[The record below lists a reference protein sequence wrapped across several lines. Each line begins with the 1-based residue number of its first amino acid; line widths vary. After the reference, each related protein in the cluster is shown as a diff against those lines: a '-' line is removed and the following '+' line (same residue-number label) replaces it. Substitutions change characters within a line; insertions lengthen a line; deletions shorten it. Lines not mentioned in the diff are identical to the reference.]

1 MRKEKFYYKTPEEV
15 YEFQKRINPEAFEA
29 AADYLDY
36 LFNTPDKRDEN
47 KQEIKGFEEKDCFVD
62 IAWKRFHKTF
72 TKNLW
77 KMLDNSL

>member
-36 LFNTPDKRDEN
+36 LFSTPDKREEN
-47 KQEIKGFEEKDCFVD
+47 KHEIKGFEEKDCFVD
-62 IAWKRFHKTF
+62 IAWNAS
-72 TKNLW
+72 TKLSQKIFE